1 MLFLQHHHITSAL
14 VLCQVQYHC
23 KNILQIKALYQSI
36 DSIEVIGKVKCFLIN
51 DLLNSSQ
58 SIHSIDVT
66 RKPKQHNDLR
76 STPTRFTATHLPSV
90 TTSY

>member
-1 MLFLQHHHITSAL
+1 M
-14 VLCQVQYHC
+14 
-23 KNILQIKALYQSI
+23 LQIKALYQSI
-36 DSIEVIGKVKCFLIN
+36 DSIEVICEVKCFLIN

-76 STPTRFTATHLPSV
+76 ST
-90 TTSY
+90 